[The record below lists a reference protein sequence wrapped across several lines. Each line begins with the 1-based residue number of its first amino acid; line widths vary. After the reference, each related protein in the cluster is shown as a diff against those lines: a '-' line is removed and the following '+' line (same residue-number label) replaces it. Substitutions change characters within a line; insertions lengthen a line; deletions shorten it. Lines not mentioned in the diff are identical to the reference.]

1 VRPVHGQDGGGRR
14 SSFRASVAS
23 TRLSNGRISHLFA
36 DADADWLSGLQDL
49 DRGSDAGLGS
59 RALQASPRH
68 RRGDWLMNR
77 QTEIDDVKLR
87 AESKR
92 YVKQGVDL
100 SLQPLW
106 SMTEKE
112 DELFQWSPL
121 DEKHAVS
128 KWNKQPA
135 IPEVKK
141 SGFTFMS

>member
-1 VRPVHGQDGGGRR
+1 MHCVDLGESFPTHMYLQKSASIQPRTSTSKFGGKFN
-14 SSFRASVAS
+14 SFFIC
-23 TRLSNGRISHLFA
+23 LL
-36 DADADWLSGLQDL
+36 
-49 DRGSDAGLGS
+49 
-59 RALQASPRH
+59 
-68 RRGDWLMNR
+68 
-77 QTEIDDVKLR
+77 
-87 AESKR
+87 R